1 MTSMNSKLVS
11 GEREF
16 FSKLVVDAVA
26 KLDPQTLDLRMIGVK
41 KVVGGGLRD
50 SFLVDGVAF
59 KKTFSYAGFEQQP
72 KSFHDPKVLLLNIE
86 LELKAERDN
95 AEIRLDD
102 PAKYQSI
109 VDAEW
114 SIITEKL
121 QLCAA
126 SGAQIVLSRL
136 AIGDLATQYFA
147 DRGIFCAGRV
157 AEDDLRRVAQATG
170 ARVQTTVN
178 SLDTSCLGTCA
189 RFEERQVGN
198 ERYNLFMGCPDAR
211 TATLVLRGG
220 SEQFIDEAERSL
232 HDAIMIVRRAMK
244 HPHVV
249 PGGGAIDMEVS
260 KHLRQEAR
268 QIEGKAQL
276 FVSAVRGAA
285 SCPGSAHTVW
295 CIDGHG

>member
-11 GEREF
+11 GEKEF
-16 FSKLVVDAVA
+16 FSKLVVDAVS
-26 KLDPQTLDLRMIGVK
+26 KLDTDTLDLRMIGIK

-72 KSFHDPKVLLLNIE
+72 KAFDKPSVLLLNIE
-86 LELKAERDN
+86 LELKAEKEN

-114 SIITEKL
+114 SIIFEKL
-121 QLCAA
+121 RLCVE
-126 SGAQIVLSRL
+126 SGAKIVLSRL

-147 DRGIFCAGRV
+147 DRGVFCAGRV
-157 AEDDLRRVAQATG
+157 ADDDMRRVAQATG

-178 SLDTSCLGTCA
+178 NLDPSSLGSCA

-198 ERYNLFMGCPDAR
+198 ERYNLFMGCPQAK

-220 SEQFIDEAERSL
+220 SEQFIEEAERSL
-232 HDAIMIVRRAMK
+232 HDAIMIVRRATK

-249 PGGGAIDMEVS
+249 PGGGAIDMELS
-260 KHLRQEAR
+260 KHLRNQAR
-268 QIEGKAQL
+268 QIQGKAQL
-276 FVSAVRGAA
+276 FIAAVRPA
-285 SCPGSAHTVW
+285 SLSRSAL
-295 CIDGHG
+295 